1 MLLLLVVGT
10 VFIFP
15 DMGFGAHVVRHVWGV
30 RVRQREGIGLNIE
43 HEVCISSV

>member
-15 DMGFGAHVVRHVWGV
+15 DVGFGAHVVRHVW
-30 RVRQREGIGLNIE
+30 RVRIWQSEGIGLYIE
-43 HEVCISSV
+43 HEVRIASV

>member
-15 DMGFGAHVVRHVWGV
+15 DMGFGAHVVRQVGCARIW
-30 RVRQREGIGLNIE
+30 QCEGIGLYIE
-43 HEVCISSV
+43 HEVRIASV